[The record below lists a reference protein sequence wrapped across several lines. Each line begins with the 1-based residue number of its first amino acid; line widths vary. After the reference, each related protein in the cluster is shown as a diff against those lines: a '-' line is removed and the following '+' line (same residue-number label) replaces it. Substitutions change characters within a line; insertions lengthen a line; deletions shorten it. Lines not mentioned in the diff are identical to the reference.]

1 MKTHVY
7 PRFYPREHEK
17 IWEIFRHFL
26 FKLNSIFFCLQ
37 ESINNR
43 KCFVLFSRVY
53 SPPFV
58 VVRRKR
64 VCLRFVRRLL
74 ACGCKQRWT
83 VASKMKKIWICIGRP
98 PTPKNTK
105 RSTNTWVNAYNE
117 WRDSQGYVED
127 LHQTDPVS
135 LFFFCDPELAFNT
148 THFRKLTLLIFT
160 RENKF
165 SKLSLVLRTREN
177 LKIYSHSWKLIVNFL
192 KWVVLY
198 ILISPI

>member
-1 MKTHVY
+1 MFT

-26 FKLNSIFFCLQ
+26 FTLNSIFFCLQ

-43 KCFVLFSRVY
+43 KCFVLFSHVF

-83 VASKMKKIWICIGRP
+83 VASKMMKMWICIGRP
-98 PTPKNTK
+98 PTPKTRRDLQIRGWTPTMSGGIRGVTWKISTK
-105 RSTNTWVNAYNE
+105 QTLFLWTNGWMV
-117 WRDSQGYVED
+117 
-127 LHQTDPVS
+127 LKH
-135 LFFFCDPELAFNT
+135 FFLWPG
-148 THFRKLTLLIFT
+148 
-160 RENKF
+160 
-165 SKLSLVLRTREN
+165 
-177 LKIYSHSWKLIVNFL
+177 
-192 KWVVLY
+192 
-198 ILISPI
+198 ISF

>member
-1 MKTHVY
+1 MFT

-26 FKLNSIFFCLQ
+26 FTLNSIFFCLQ

-43 KCFVLFSRVY
+43 KCFVLFSHVF

-83 VASKMKKIWICIGRP
+83 VASKMKKMWICIGRP
-98 PTPKNTK
+98 PTPKTRRDLQIRGWTPTMSGGIRGVTWKICTK
-105 RSTNTWVNAYNE
+105 QTLFLWTN
-117 WRDSQGYVED
+117 G
-127 LHQTDPVS
+127 
-135 LFFFCDPELAFNT
+135 FFCDPELAFNT

-177 LKIYSHSWKLIVNFL
+177 LKIYS
-192 KWVVLY
+192 LY
-198 ILISPI
+198 FIY